1 MSRTK
6 PEQNYEADA
15 QGPRTNVVSEPLADY
30 AAALSP
36 TEVRERI
43 RAYFA
48 TQKAVK
54 RAWLFGSFARGDH
67 DEKSDVDILI
77 DVPREQTFTL
87 FDLAEIQHVLQEQL
101 NRKVDL
107 AMIGALRDAFRKNIA
122 DDLEIIHE
130 R

>member
-1 MSRTK
+1 MSRNKAKQKHSDET
-6 PEQNYEADA
+6 
-15 QGPRTNVVSEPLADY
+15 TSHMVSEPLADY
-30 AAALSP
+30 AVSLSP
-36 TEVRERI
+36 AEVRERI

-77 DVPREQTFTL
+77 DVPKEQTFTL
-87 FDLAEIQHVLQEQL
+87 FDLAEIQDVLQEQL
-101 NRKVDL
+101 HRKVDL
-107 AMIGALRDAFRKNIA
+107 AMVGALRDAFRKNIA

-130 R
+130 G

>member
-1 MSRTK
+1 M
-6 PEQNYEADA
+6 
-15 QGPRTNVVSEPLADY
+15 ADY

-36 TEVRERI
+36 AEVRERI

-67 DEKSDVDILI
+67 DENSDVDILI

-87 FDLAEIQHVLQEQL
+87 FDLAEIQEVLQERIR
-101 NRKVDL
+101 RKVDL
-107 AMIGALRDAFRKNIA
+107 AMVGALRDAFRKNIA
-122 DDLEIIHE
+122 DNLVLVHE
-130 R
+130 G

>member
-1 MSRTK
+1 MSRSRS
-6 PEQNYEADA
+6 EQNYEAEN
-15 QGPRTNVVSEPLADY
+15 QGPRTESVSEPLADY
-30 AAALSP
+30 AASLSP
-36 TEVRERI
+36 AEVRERI

-77 DVPREQTFTL
+77 DVDREAHLTL

-122 DDLEIIHE
+122 DDLVIVHE
-130 R
+130 A